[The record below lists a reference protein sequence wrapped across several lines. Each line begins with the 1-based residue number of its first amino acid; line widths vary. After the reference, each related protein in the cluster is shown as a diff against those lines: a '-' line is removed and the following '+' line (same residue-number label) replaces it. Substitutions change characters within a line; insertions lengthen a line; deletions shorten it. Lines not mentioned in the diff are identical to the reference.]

1 MIDKY
6 DKYCLNNF
14 QGDRERDFEL
24 VKRRIEDEK
33 EELQQTINRFP
44 LFLLMVM
51 MIIII
56 LMMNMM
62 VMEDQEKEEL
72 QQTINVF
79 LLLLCFCLEIK
90 VHKRIAIILIGS
102 LYR

>member
-1 MIDKY
+1 M
-6 DKYCLNNF
+6 NNS

-44 LFLLMVM
+44 LFLMLVMMMIMLKTNMMVM
-51 MIIII
+51 M
-56 LMMNMM
+56 
-62 VMEDQEKEEL
+62 MEDQEKEEL
-72 QQTINVF
+72 QQSIDRF
-79 LLLLCFCLEIK
+79 PLLLCFRLEIK
-90 VHKRIAIILIGS
+90 VHKRIAIILTGS